1 MICRVP
7 IKEVEKEM
15 LGSATL
21 AARLARFAVSTPQE
35 NLQCSARAIVHLSM
49 IDFIAVARAGVDEP
63 VARIT
68 REMVLADEGRADA
81 SLFGSEVR
89 VPARAAA
96 LANGAAGHALDYDDT
111 HFAYVGHPSTVIM
124 PVTLALAQTTGA
136 TASALYD
143 AALIGLEGASRV
155 GAWLGRAHYQLGF
168 HSTASAG
175 SFGAAMAASRLLGLN
190 EAQTTHAISLV
201 ASRASGL
208 KSQFGTMG
216 KPYHAGM
223 AASNGIEV
231 ALLAKAGFISRSSA
245 LDGEQGFAETHA
257 GEYNDAAFE
266 GMGETFI
273 FEDVQH
279 KFHACCHGLH
289 ACLEALGRIIADG
302 GAVPDQIEMMSVST
316 NSRFMRVCNIAS
328 PTTGL
333 EAKFSFRL
341 VMALAVLGYDT
352 AALDTYTDEIC
363 SVPSV
368 VGLRDM
374 VVVNVDDTLAETESV
389 VTVRDK
395 SGVQKTVRY
404 DLNDLLPLA
413 EKQARIAAKSTSLIG
428 DAAAQH
434 LWDNVMAEQTLPIL

>member
-1 MICRVP
+1 
-7 IKEVEKEM
+7 
-15 LGSATL
+15 
-21 AARLARFAVSTPQE
+21 
-35 NLQCSARAIVHLSM
+35 
-49 IDFIAVARAGVDEP
+49 
-63 VARIT
+63 
-68 REMVLADEGRADA
+68 
-81 SLFGSEVR
+81 
-89 VPARAAA
+89 
-96 LANGAAGHALDYDDT
+96 
-111 HFAYVGHPSTVIM
+111 
-124 PVTLALAQTTGA
+124 
-136 TASALYD
+136 
-143 AALIGLEGASRV
+143 
-155 GAWLGRAHYQLGF
+155 
-168 HSTASAG
+168 
-175 SFGAAMAASRLLGLN
+175 MAASRLLGLN

-257 GEYNDAAFE
+257 GECNDAAFE

-289 ACLEALGRIIADG
+289 ACLEALGRIIANG

-404 DLNDLLPLA
+404 DLSDLLPLA
-413 EKQARIAAKSTSLIG
+413 EKQARIAAKSASLIG
-428 DAAAQH
+428 NAAAQR
-434 LWDNVMAEQTLPIL
+434 LWGNVMAEQTLPIL

>member
-35 NLQCSARAIVHLSM
+35 NLQCPARAIVHLSM
-49 IDFIAVARAGVDEP
+49 IDFIAVARGGVDEP

-257 GEYNDAAFE
+257 GECNDAAFE

-374 VVVNVDDTLAETESV
+374 VVVNVDDMLAETESV

-404 DLNDLLPLA
+404 DLSDLLPLA
-413 EKQARIAAKSTSLIG
+413 EKQARIAAKSASLIG
-428 DAAAQH
+428 NAAAQR
-434 LWDNVMAEQTLPIL
+434 LWGNVMAEQTLPIL

>member
-21 AARLARFAVSTPQE
+21 AARLARFAVSTPQG
-35 NLQCSARAIVHLSM
+35 NLQCPARAIVHLSM
-49 IDFIAVARAGVDEP
+49 IDFIVIARAGVDEP

-257 GEYNDAAFE
+257 GECNDAAFE

-289 ACLEALGRIIADG
+289 ACLEALGRIIANG

-404 DLNDLLPLA
+404 DLSDLLPLA
-413 EKQARIAAKSTSLIG
+413 EKQARIAAKSASLIG
-428 DAAAQH
+428 NAAAQR

>member
-21 AARLARFAVSTPQE
+21 AARLARFAVSTPQG
-35 NLQCSARAIVHLSM
+35 NLQCPARAIVHLSM

-124 PVTLALAQTTGA
+124 PVTLALAQTTAA

-257 GEYNDAAFE
+257 GECNDAAFE

-289 ACLEALGRIIADG
+289 ACLEALGRIIANG

-395 SGVQKTVRY
+395 SGVQKTVQY
-404 DLNDLLPLA
+404 DLSDLLPLA
-413 EKQARIAAKSTSLIG
+413 EKQARIAAKSASLIG
-428 DAAAQH
+428 NAAAQH